1 MTNFLLELMSEEM
14 PASIIKDSA
23 VSIEQLFCNSFKKD
37 NLTYDS
43 YNIYYG
49 PKRITLIFFNLK
61 NIIDE
66 VYIKGPNVKAPI
78 VAIEGFARSQKVAI
92 DDLDIKRPDSP
103 SIIESTKPPSAT
115 KIAGVPI
122 ENASIGVSPKGSL

>member
-1 MTNFLLELMSEEM
+1 MKNFLLELMSEEM

-92 DDLDIKRPDSP
+92 DDLDIKETEKGNYY
-103 SIIESTKPPSAT
+103 IIKK
-115 KIAGVPI
+115 KILYMI
-122 ENASIGVSPKGSL
+122 LSCHCKRYLRRI